1 MDKVSQQSLR
11 LRRFGL
17 ALITYGIWAAF
28 MLYVDALDLFRL
40 EIGGIEMPLWWM
52 LGGMVATNLM
62 FLSMLLSGLNE
73 RFADPSLTTPMIL
86 VALTWAIVTAGGLPD
101 ARALSF
107 SAFIVI
113 FLFGIFN
120 QRAMRYFVCVMYSM
134 AGYSIVV
141 YATLPPNPS
150 EARVSFELMQGVL
163 LFAMLFWVSFFG
175 SYVGRLRERLH
186 ARHEELKNAL
196 ELVEELAAH
205 DDLTGLYNRRF
216 VMGALARE
224 QQRFARH
231 GTPFAVILLDLDRFK
246 EVNDT
251 HGHPAGDEL
260 LKIFVQRIIAEV
272 RDIDMVGAGR
282 ELTEADTIGRFGG
295 EEFIVILPDT
305 GLAGARLVAERIR
318 ESAASRPFE
327 TGVGEINVTV
337 SIGVAQY
344 RRDESI
350 RSILER
356 VDKALYAAKHAG
368 RNRVA
373 VAPPEPDAT
382 PMVAPT

>member
-1 MDKVSQQSLR
+1 MDNVAKQGLR

-17 ALITYGIWAAF
+17 SLITYGIWAGF
-28 MLYVDALDLFRL
+28 MLYVDALDLFNF
-40 EIGGIEMPLWWM
+40 EIGGFEMPLWWLLVGM
-52 LGGMVATNLM
+52 LVANLM
-62 FLSMLLSGLNE
+62 FLALFLTGVNE
-73 RFADPSLTTPMIL
+73 RFTDPSLTTPMIL
-86 VALTWAIVTAGGLPD
+86 VALNWAIITAGGLPD

-120 QRAMRYFVCVMYSM
+120 QRAMRYLLCVVYSM
-134 AGYSIVV
+134 IGYAAMV
-141 YATLPPNPS
+141 YATLPEVPS
-150 EARVSFELMQGVL
+150 AALIRFELMQGVL
-163 LFAMLFWVSFFG
+163 LLAMLFWVSFFG

-186 ARHEELKNAL
+186 KRHEELKNAL
-196 ELVEELAAH
+196 ALVEELAAH

-216 VMGALARE
+216 VMGSLARE

-246 EVNDT
+246 AVNDT
-251 HGHPAGDEL
+251 YGHPAGDEL
-260 LKIFVQRIIAEV
+260 LKAFVQRIINEV
-272 RDIDMVGAGR
+272 RDIDLVGAGR
-282 ELTEADTIGRFGG
+282 DLTEADTIGRFGG

-305 GLAGARLVAERIR
+305 GLAGARLVADRIR
-318 ESAASRPFE
+318 ECAASKPFQ
-327 TGVGEINVTV
+327 TGVGEINITV
-337 SIGVAQY
+337 SVGVAQY
-344 RRDESI
+344 RSDESI

-373 VAPPEPDAT
+373 IAPPEPDAT
-382 PMVAPT
+382 PMVIPV